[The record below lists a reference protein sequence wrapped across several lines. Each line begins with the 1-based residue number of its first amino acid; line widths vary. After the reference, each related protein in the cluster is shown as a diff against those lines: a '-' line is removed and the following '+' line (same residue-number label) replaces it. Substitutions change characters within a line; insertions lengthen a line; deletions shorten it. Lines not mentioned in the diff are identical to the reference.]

1 MWVVKTAGESPW
13 CRVYYEGLPPS
24 GLAVRM
30 RFAPTA
36 DGVAVAGIQV
46 ERTDGH
52 AVTAADLRAVKLPPN
67 WVLFGESAR
76 RWYRPEGPPITR
88 SRRGPK
94 DEGDERHH
102 AVWDLWLQAQQAAP
116 RAPVK
121 WMLTRLSVS
130 DATARRWVR
139 QARERADR
147 AEAAAEQAEQRAMHA
162 SDAADQAGDWA
173 EPAEQQRM
181 RARAEALQHA
191 FEVAREQAD
200 QAEDA
205 AAEAA
210 ERAEM
215 AQDAADEAQEEVAEA
230 LARRGG

>member
-139 QARERADR
+139 QARERAAVLGWPAVPQEAPHFPRYGGDSPA
-147 AEAAAEQAEQRAMHA
+147 AEDPAAAPDSPGISAI
-162 SDAADQAGDWA
+162 DD
-173 EPAEQQRM
+173 
-181 RARAEALQHA
+181 
-191 FEVAREQAD
+191 
-200 QAEDA
+200 
-205 AAEAA
+205 
-210 ERAEM
+210 ERA
-215 AQDAADEAQEEVAEA
+215 
-230 LARRGG
+230 